1 MAKFKSI
8 VTDTG
13 ANALTALIAA
23 GENLT
28 LTRAAA
34 GSGVADVSPN
44 TLSDLVTPLSI
55 PANLVGKEF
64 VEGTPAVMRITVQIT
79 NDGLE
84 SECWIREIGVYGEDI
99 NGDEI
104 LFCYGWLDGD
114 DSDNVIPATLFLD
127 DADTVHIHNIAVFLT
142 GQEAA
147 VITVQVGAG
156 TYVTETQLEGYAAPI
171 NHIQPASTVN
181 ESTGE
186 TTEQAQR
193 RQDNAIAGLLEQLEA
208 NFTGTTVIH
217 TFAPGELNFWVG
229 YNGTGLP
236 EGVLDTVE
244 NRLYY

>member
-44 TLSDLVTPLSI
+44 TLSDLVTPGSVK
-55 PANLVGKEF
+55 ANLVGKEF
-64 VEGTPAVMRITVQIT
+64 VPGTPAVMRITIQLT
-79 NDGLE
+79 NETLTAE
-84 SECWIREIGVYGEDI
+84 SWVREVGVYGEDI

-104 LFCYGWLDGD
+104 LFCYGWLDGE
-114 DSDNVIPATLFLD
+114 DSDNVLPATSFVGE
-127 DADTVHIHNIAVFLT
+127 ADTVHIHNIAVFLT

-147 VITVQVGAG
+147 IITVQVGAG
-156 TYVTETQLEGYAAPI
+156 TYITETQLEGYAAPI
-171 NHIQPASTVN
+171 NHTQPASTVN

-193 RQDNAIAGLLEQLEA
+193 RQDNAIAGLLEQLDT

-217 TFAPGELNFWVG
+217 TFAPGELSSWVG
-229 YNGTGLP
+229 YNGSGLP